1 MKPGLCR
8 LACAQSTTTGR
19 PLSLTSSLRCISLT
33 IVIVQ
38 TLDAKSIGNLEM
50 RTAFTCV
57 EFDLEWLVKEQSEEV
72 KLEVV
77 WKWLTVPGYH

>member
-1 MKPGLCR
+1 
-8 LACAQSTTTGR
+8 
-19 PLSLTSSLRCISLT
+19 
-33 IVIVQ
+33 
-38 TLDAKSIGNLEM
+38 M